1 MDNLN
6 KEQQKAVLTE
16 NKHTMVLAG
25 AGTGKTKT
33 IIHKIIQ
40 LIENNKTPS
49 KIAVLTFTRKA
60 ASEIIH
66 RLSASLGVRASSIF
80 ASTFHHFCLFNI
92 RKYNSFFNFIFYCS
106 CFYCST
112 NLFTRSKTTL
122 RVEKRRTFRW
132 VYRLPTLL

>member
-49 KIAVLTFTRKA
+49 KI
-60 ASEIIH
+60 
-66 RLSASLGVRASSIF
+66 IF
-80 ASTFHHFCLFNI
+80 D
-92 RKYNSFFNFIFYCS
+92 FYTQGS
-106 CFYCST
+106 
-112 NLFTRSKTTL
+112 
-122 RVEKRRTFRW
+122 
-132 VYRLPTLL
+132 